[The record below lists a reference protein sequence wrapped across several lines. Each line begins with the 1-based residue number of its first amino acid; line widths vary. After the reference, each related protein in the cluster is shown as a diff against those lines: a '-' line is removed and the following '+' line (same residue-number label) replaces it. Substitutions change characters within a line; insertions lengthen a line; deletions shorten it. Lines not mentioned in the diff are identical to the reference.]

1 MKAAALAIASLLGG
15 CVVYSRP
22 PYGASPSSPEPGYA
36 PAPVAAAGISR
47 EQAVDVAF
55 RIARDRGLSVDRV
68 QQATLDQTGRWHVDV
83 RGNGDRARL
92 LLDARDGRLLRGRFK
107 ARGGERHGERR
118 GEHEDEHDGE
128 QWDD

>member
-68 QQATLDQTGRWHVDV
+68 QHASLDQTGRWHVDV
-83 RGNGDRARL
+83 RGHGDRARL
-92 LLDARDGRLLRGRFK
+92 LLDSRDGRLLRGRFK
-107 ARGGERHGERR
+107 ARGGGHEGGHHGGDDQ
-118 GEHEDEHDGE
+118 GED
-128 QWDD
+128 WDD